1 MLRLSW
7 FHLILAISGGWMLLL
22 PVSDEAAGVGG
33 GVFAQLALEPLLE
46 PGRCGLNLFS
56 EGKSQGLR

>member
-7 FHLILAISGGWMLLL
+7 FQLILAISGGGWMLLF

-33 GVFAQLALEPLLE
+33 VVLAQLALEPLLE
-46 PGRCGLNLFS
+46 PD
-56 EGKSQGLR
+56 EG

>member
-7 FHLILAISGGWMLLL
+7 FQLILAISGGWMLLL

-33 GVFAQLALEPLLE
+33 VVLAQLALEPLLE
-46 PGRCGLNLFS
+46 PDMG
-56 EGKSQGLR
+56 